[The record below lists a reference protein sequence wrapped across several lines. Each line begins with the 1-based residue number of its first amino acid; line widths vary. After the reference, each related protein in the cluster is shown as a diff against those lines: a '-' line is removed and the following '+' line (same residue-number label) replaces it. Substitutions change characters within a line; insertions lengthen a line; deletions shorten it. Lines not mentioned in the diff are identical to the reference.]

1 MRTVPWMV
9 ERDFSE
15 TCGRTLRMMDGDAG
29 LTFAGACVTSTAE
42 GGGAAGADG
51 VVLREETD
59 GLGDSDFGDG
69 LFLLMCEF
77 VVAEFSSG
85 EFLGDAGAEFV
96 FEFAAFA
103 ELGAADLD
111 ERRIRRGTKMMARM
125 TAAAVL
131 TRKSLFE
138 RGCGLG
144 EITRRA
150 LPMVALT
157 CGSEVTGIGARE
169 GCGVTLREA
178 LGETGESGTARGS
191 ISGSGWR

>member
-1 MRTVPWMV
+1 MV
-9 ERDFSE
+9 REFE
-15 TCGRTLRMMDGDAG
+15 
-29 LTFAGACVTSTAE
+29 F
-42 GGGAAGADG
+42 AAGEAG
-51 VVLREETD
+51 
-59 GLGDSDFGDG
+59 
-69 LFLLMCEF
+69 F
-77 VVAEFSSG
+77 VGAEFNSG

-96 FEFAAFA
+96 FEFAAFAELEDGAGLVLPAENPSAGVEEALELA

-125 TAAAVL
+125 TAAAAL

-169 GCGVTLREA
+169 GCGATL
-178 LGETGESGTARGS
+178 
-191 ISGSGWR
+191 

>member
-1 MRTVPWMV
+1 MV
-9 ERDFSE
+9 REFE
-15 TCGRTLRMMDGDAG
+15 
-29 LTFAGACVTSTAE
+29 F
-42 GGGAAGADG
+42 AAGEAG
-51 VVLREETD
+51 FT
-59 GLGDSDFGDG
+59 G
-69 LFLLMCEF
+69 
-77 VVAEFSSG
+77 AEFNSG

-103 ELGAADLD
+103 ELEDGDGFIFAGEFAVTGEVALELAELGEEDLD
-111 ERRIRRGTKMMARM
+111 ERRIRRGTKIMARII
-125 TAAAVL
+125 AAAAL